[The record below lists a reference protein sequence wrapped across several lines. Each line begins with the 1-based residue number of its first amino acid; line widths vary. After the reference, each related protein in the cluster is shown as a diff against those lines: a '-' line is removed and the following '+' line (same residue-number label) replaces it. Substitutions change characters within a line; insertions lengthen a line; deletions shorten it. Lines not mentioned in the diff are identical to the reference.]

1 VVRTTTSI
9 MGRAFSGRIRL
20 ELDLADNLPPVEG
33 DDTRLESAV
42 MNLLVNA
49 VDAMPG
55 GGVVSVRTQVV
66 NVHSW
71 KPGSSPAVGPGRWL
85 RLTVGDTGSGMSS
98 ETRRRV
104 FEPFFTTKPPGK
116 GTGLGLYSVYRL
128 VQEMEGHIDIDS
140 APGRGTTI
148 DIYLPVPGGERSSAG
163 RYTGRASVP
172 PRLRGYETTVL
183 VVDDEDVVLQS
194 VGAMLRRLGYNTLTA
209 ASGREALSLLRN
221 TATTVDI
228 VLLDVQM
235 EGMDGEEVLRSMEH
249 DPHRP
254 RVLFMSGCSDPETIE
269 GLDSGGACGFLP
281 KPFTTEQLG
290 ERLRSVIEA

>member
-1 VVRTTTSI
+1 
-9 MGRAFSGRIRL
+9 
-20 ELDLADNLPPVEG
+20 
-33 DDTRLESAV
+33 
-42 MNLLVNA
+42 
-49 VDAMPG
+49 
-55 GGVVSVRTQVV
+55 
-66 NVHSW
+66 
-71 KPGSSPAVGPGRWL
+71 
-85 RLTVGDTGSGMSS
+85 
-98 ETRRRV
+98 
-104 FEPFFTTKPPGK
+104 
-116 GTGLGLYSVYRL
+116 
-128 VQEMEGHIDIDS
+128 
-140 APGRGTTI
+140 
-148 DIYLPVPGGERSSAG
+148 VPGGERSSAG